1 MPAGTVT
8 ARRPGLN
15 VRALVNMNV
24 GFFGIQYSFGLQQ
37 GNMSPIF
44 ATLGADE
51 ASIPWLWL
59 AGPVTGLV
67 VQPIVGAMSDRT
79 RTRLGRRTPYF
90 LVGALIA
97 SLGLV
102 LMPFSAALWMAAS
115 LLWILDAANNIAMEP
130 YRAFVSDHVP
140 RERQSAAFL
149 IQSAMTGFGQTLA
162 YLTPTLLVA
171 MGVARSAIGE
181 HGIPDTT
188 LYAFLIGAVFSIGT
202 IGYTV
207 LTTREHPIPPGDDA
221 GPDGLSWRRV
231 VGDLVHAARTMPRP
245 MRRLIPMCML
255 QWYAMFCYW
264 QYVVLCLAVTVFGG
278 ESSRSTAL
286 NEASLLNGQL
296 GGFYNAIACVG
307 ALLLIPV
314 ARRLDPAR
322 THAICLAVGGIA
334 MVSVPMIDTASWLF
348 VPMIGIG
355 LLWASIMGN
364 PYTMI
369 ADCIPSERAGVYMG
383 LFNLFIVVPML
394 VQIATLPLFYE
405 RLLGGRPG
413 GPLLLGGALLLLAVP
428 FALWAGRSRP
438 GERSR

>member
-1 MPAGTVT
+1 MSPNLG
-8 ARRPGLN
+8 
-15 VRALVNMNV
+15 ALINMNV

-44 ATLGADE
+44 ATLGAGE

-130 YRAFVSDHVP
+130 YRAFVSDQVP
-140 RERQSAAFL
+140 RHRQSAAFL

-162 YLTPTLLVA
+162 YLTPTLLV
-171 MGVARSAIGE
+171 MLGVGRAAIGD
-181 HGIPDTT
+181 HGIPETT
-188 LYAFLIGAVFSIGT
+188 MYAFLIGAAFSIGT
-202 IGYTV
+202 VGYTV
-207 LTTREHPIPPGDDA
+207 LTTKERPLPADDDRRPA
-221 GPDGLSWRRV
+221 GVSWRAV
-231 VGDLVHAARTMPRP
+231 IGDLVEAARSMPRP
-245 MRRLIPMCML
+245 MRRLIPMCLL

-264 QYVVLCLAVTVFGG
+264 QYVVLCLAETVFRG
-278 ESSRSTAL
+278 EPSRGTAL
-286 NEASLLNGQL
+286 NEAALLNGQL

-314 ARRLDPAR
+314 ARRIDPAR
-322 THAICLAVGGIA
+322 THAICLAVGGLA
-334 MVSVPMIDTASWLF
+334 MLAVPMIDAAPWLF
-348 VPMIGIG
+348 LPMLGIG

-364 PYTMI
+364 PYTLI
-369 ADCIPSERAGVYMG
+369 AECIPADRAGVYMG

-394 VQIATLPLFYE
+394 LQVATVPLFYD
-405 RLLGGRPG
+405 RWLGGWPG
-413 GPLLLGGALLLLAVP
+413 GPLLLGGALLLLGVP
-428 FALWAGRSRP
+428 AALWAGRRDDGSR
-438 GERSR
+438 